1 MMVTKGISFNL
12 NDPQQKEIYEYAMSV
27 KNFSGHVKTLLERDK
42 RTKEKPQKSGGIKI
56 IL

>member
-12 NDPQQKEIYEYAMSV
+12 NDPKQKELYEYAISV
-27 KNFSGHVKTLLERDK
+27 KNFSGHIKTLLERDK
-42 RTKEKPQKSGGIKI
+42 MARKKPQGGGGIKI